1 MRPRPAPLRR
11 LPLVALLALLAAAAL
26 VVFAGRHWTGPAA
39 TPARPAEPVDIVE
52 SALQRVL
59 QRPDG
64 ERRRKRGV
72 AVRPFVPAASGG
84 SAEIAGGLCDALTLP
99 LVRIPALRVVPCST
113 TRQPVAAAMDDERL
127 ARLLAVSHV
136 IGGSVEALPG
146 ERLRLRLAMQ
156 PVSGSPSRG
165 SGASWQIDEELAL
178 ADLQSL
184 PQRIAAATGQA
195 LGQSHAASATQA
207 PPGLLPPA
215 QYTKYLRAVQLGQR
229 ESIDDWRAS
238 LALLDEV
245 LATMPDHVPSLY
257 VHWTVRGRLGG
268 NRDPNALPLNNQ
280 QMAAEREARRVEGL
294 ALAQRALAADPD
306 DLRGHWLLVS
316 TAVAERRW
324 SDALDRLDGILQRH
338 PLLPGYTAVAARIH
352 LHVGYLERA
361 RALALAALQANALD
375 AQALEVLALVAGMR
389 GEDALHREVLEL
401 ARQVGH
407 SGLGYSHVI
416 EASRRADWTEVA
428 HRLTAWVT
436 WGGKFAADWV
446 PAYARGL
453 ADPAQ
458 RAAAIAALDAKD
470 PATRRHFASYF
481 VEYALLG
488 AHDRA
493 LQAVQFHA
501 TLSPAVWMQWLWW
514 PELAPMRREPG
525 FVQAM
530 QRLGVTQVWQQ
541 RGAPELCR
549 QDTAGRWA
557 CD

>member
-1 MRPRPAPLRR
+1 MAPRPPLLRW
-11 LPLVALLALLAAAAL
+11 LPLAALLMVMAAAAL
-26 VVFAGRHWTGPAA
+26 LVFAGRQWTSPPAP
-39 TPARPAEPVDIVE
+39 PARPAEPVDLVE

-59 QRPDG
+59 QRPGADG
-64 ERRRKRGV
+64 PRQRGV
-72 AVRPFVPAASGG
+72 AVRPIAPAASAG

-113 TRQPVAAAMDDERL
+113 TRQPVAAALDDARL

-156 PVSGSPSRG
+156 AAPGSDSGG
-165 SGASWQIDEELAL
+165 WQIDEELAL
-178 ADLQSL
+178 ADLQTL

-195 LGQSHAASATQA
+195 LGHAAAPAQA
-207 PPGLLPPA
+207 PSGTLPPA
-215 QYTKYLRAVQLGQR
+215 LYTRYLRAVQLGQR
-229 ESIDDWRAS
+229 ESIDDWRSA
-238 LALLDEV
+238 LTLLDEV
-245 LATMPDHVPSLY
+245 LAAAPDHVPSLY
-257 VHWTVRGRLGG
+257 VHWTVRGRLAG
-268 NRDPNALPLNNQ
+268 NRDPNAPPPSNE

-306 DLRGHWLLVS
+306 DLRGHWLLIS
-316 TAVAERRW
+316 TAVVERRW
-324 SDALDRLDGILQRH
+324 SEALDRLDAILQRH
-338 PLLPGYTAVAARIH
+338 PLLPGYSAVAARIH

-361 RALALAALQANALD
+361 RALALAALQVNALD

-416 EASRRADWTEVA
+416 EALRRADWPEVER
-428 HRLTAWVT
+428 RLAAWVT
-436 WGGKFAADWV
+436 WGGKFQADWV

-453 ADPAQ
+453 ADPGQ

-493 LQAVQFHA
+493 LQSVQFHA
-501 TLSPAVWMQWLWW
+501 GLPPAVWMQWLWW
-514 PELAPMRREPG
+514 PELAPVRRDPG
-525 FVQAM
+525 FVAAM
-530 QRLGVTQVWQQ
+530 QRLGVTRVWEQ

-549 QDTAGRWA
+549 RAATGDWV